1 MLQSQ
6 TLESF
11 IDRTLTQYV
20 PGAFLSGQLATCAMT
35 SPDDGAF
42 DGDFVDPS
50 DVFDDDGRGP
60 ANDADTVADNI
71 RSIYRDSDW
80 PPPAAAA

>member
-1 MLQSQ
+1 MRHPQ
-6 TLESF
+6 TLEAF

-20 PGAFLSGQLATCAMT
+20 PGAFLSGQLGCM
-35 SPDDGAF
+35 PVDDA
-42 DGDFVDPS
+42 DIADDFVDPS
-50 DVFDDDGRGP
+50 DVMDDADSEP
-60 ANDADTVADNI
+60 ANDFDFVADNV